1 VDLEKSRFIAPFGAY
16 VVRRSIRTG
25 QNVVKNDP
33 CFRLSQLAPLQVRF
47 LVPESAGPRPRAGD
61 GLKLVATEDSARE
74 YDARVQRVSPT
85 IDAASGS
92 YDVTAQLTGA
102 GLDQLRP
109 GMAVKVLWP
118 LKRPKP

>member
-1 VDLEKSRFIAPFGAY
+1 
-16 VVRRSIRTG
+16 
-25 QNVVKNDP
+25 
-33 CFRLSQLAPLQVRF
+33 
-47 LVPESAGPRPRAGD
+47 
-61 GLKLVATEDSARE
+61 VATEDSARE